1 MSERKGDLSTLALY
15 AYYLGRPPL
24 DWAEKQ
30 VDVLIR
36 VHQEVIAARAEDPG
50 TFPGYCIEL
59 TTGALARRIIGEL
72 LDAGWTP
79 PDAAELLR
87 DYKPA
92 ELSKSQR
99 RALTEASAV
108 LCDLPDCGVAAVRQA
123 RAELG
128 NHVGD
133 FDLTIRAAEI
143 ARREAS

>member
-1 MSERKGDLSTLALY
+1 MSERKGDLNTLALY

-87 DYKPA
+87 DHKPA

-99 RALTEASAV
+99 RGADARPAPSSAISPTAAWQPSGRRGRNSAITSATLT
-108 LCDLPDCGVAAVRQA
+108 
-123 RAELG
+123 
-128 NHVGD
+128 
-133 FDLTIRAAEI
+133 
-143 ARREAS
+143 